1 MLFVT
6 YTEGATSVFDTQ
18 LVQYYLLADVTQ
30 AYDYCPVSS
39 APSLVTRLSSCV
51 TDLAHSFASLRLQLN
66 PSKTEFMV
74 WHTSQSSQATQRVPF
89 IDCLFVSHSVRW
101 YISFVTSVFSA
112 GQRTIHAETHHQQGR
127 QRCFYHL
134 RRLRQIRN
142 CVSQDVMAQHFI
154 SRLVYCK
161 SVFSSLHAFSLAPL
175 ERVQNAAARLV
186 LHLDRQSPVTSAL
199 QQLHRLPV
207 KFRIIFKNATLM

>member
-89 IDCLFVSHSVRW
+89 IDCLFVSYSVRW
-101 YISFVTSVFSA
+101 CRSWPRCSA
-112 GQRTIHAETHHQQGR
+112 GQQTIHATTHQQVVSA
-127 QRCFYHL
+127 CFYHL
-134 RRLRQIRN
+134 RCPRQIQN
-142 CVSQDVMAQHFI
+142 YVSRQSTAVWEWLSLTHSLLFPWLHSHSH
-154 SRLVYCK
+154 SR
-161 SVFSSLHAFSLAPL
+161 PL
-175 ERVQNAAARLV
+175 EILDYSPIPIYSQKVIPIPSHSHSHCTRRV
-186 LHLDRQSPVTSAL
+186 
-199 QQLHRLPV
+199 
-207 KFRIIFKNATLM
+207 F

>member
-1 MLFVT
+1 M
-6 YTEGATSVFDTQ
+6 
-18 LVQYYLLADVTQ
+18 
-30 AYDYCPVSS
+30 
-39 APSLVTRLSSCV
+39 
-51 TDLAHSFASLRLQLN
+51 
-66 PSKTEFMV
+66 
-74 WHTSQSSQATQRVPF
+74 
-89 IDCLFVSHSVRW
+89 
-101 YISFVTSVFSA
+101 TSVFSA

-207 KFRIIFKNATLM
+207 KFRIIFKNATLMQQILHNRCPSYLTDLVEFNSADSQRRPDERANEGSVRHSRCGRLSSSDPAGSS

>member
-101 YISFVTSVFSA
+101 YRSWLRCSLLDSELSMRRHIISKVVSGVSTIWDACVRYGTVSAKTSWHNISSHVSSIVIPCSPA
-112 GQRTIHAETHHQQGR
+112 YMHSRW
-127 QRCFYHL
+127 
-134 RRLRQIRN
+134 RL
-142 CVSQDVMAQHFI
+142 
-154 SRLVYCK
+154 
-161 SVFSSLHAFSLAPL
+161 
-175 ERVQNAAARLV
+175 
-186 LHLDRQSPVTSAL
+186 
-199 QQLHRLPV
+199 
-207 KFRIIFKNATLM
+207 